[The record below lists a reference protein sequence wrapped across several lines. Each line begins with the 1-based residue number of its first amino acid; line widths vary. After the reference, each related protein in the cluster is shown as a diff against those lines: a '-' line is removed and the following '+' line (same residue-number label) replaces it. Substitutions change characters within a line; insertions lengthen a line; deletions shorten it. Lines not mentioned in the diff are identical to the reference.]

1 MVRTDH
7 PFLRVGR
14 HRVNI
19 SRRWQRGGGQHFALL
34 GWGRWFH
41 EECGLGLGKDKS
53 RARKRASQEMV
64 NRSGWGDIL
73 NLLFLGAA
81 LAGDGGDG
89 GGRCG
94 VKKGRW
100 HWGERSEMKMRRE
113 RGGLALKGG
122 RGRNNISLH
131 RRRVK
136 MQIAHSISSDPFY
149 MSYMH
154 TLLETEFHSIS
165 SDPFYM
171 SYMHTLLETEF
182 SHVIQNNTAKYIRMP
197 KCIARWAQPLSMKI
211 YSHASNQ
218 LLEIM

>member
-1 MVRTDH
+1 MIMVRTDH

-113 RGGLALKGG
+113 RGGLALEGG

-136 MQIAHSISSDPFY
+136 MQIAHYLIRSILHVLYAYSIRDGISLYLIRSILHVLYAYSIRDGIFPCY
-149 MSYMH
+149 TKQHCKIHMH
-154 TLLETEFHSIS
+154 
-165 SDPFYM
+165 
-171 SYMHTLLETEF
+171 
-182 SHVIQNNTAKYIRMP
+182 
-197 KCIARWAQPLSMKI
+197 AQMYSPLGSAII
-211 YSHASNQ
+211 YEN
-218 LLEIM
+218 I